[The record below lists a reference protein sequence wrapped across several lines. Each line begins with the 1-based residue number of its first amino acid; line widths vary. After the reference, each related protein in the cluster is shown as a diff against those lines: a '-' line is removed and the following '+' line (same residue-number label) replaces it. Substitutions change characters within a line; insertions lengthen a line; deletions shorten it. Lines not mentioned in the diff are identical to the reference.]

1 MPAPS
6 PANIQDVNIS
16 FTIAIAG
23 NPVEEKYPIV
33 SIQVVHEVNRISY
46 AEIVI
51 AEGLND
57 DTEGDAGNFPISEG
71 DDFIPGKEIAISAGY
86 GTGAPASIFT
96 GLIVKQAITASAE
109 GGYKL
114 IVTCKHKAVKMTY
127 NRKEC
132 EFDQITDSDI
142 MSKLMGNYGL
152 SATVSSTDSQMEA
165 VFQKMATDWDF
176 LLTRAAFNGFIT
188 TMYDDTVTIGLP
200 DFSTDP
206 VLNIAMGDSIIHFK
220 GEVNA
225 EKQAPTLQT
234 AAWDPTTLALITAD
248 ATEPTVTL
256 PGNQTATTLSGTLGQ
271 SAFQLTAT
279 VPLAQADLKT
289 WADNLLLRM
298 RMSAV
303 KGEVSFLGNA
313 TVKPGSMI
321 TLNGVGARFNGN
333 TYVSMVKHVLE
344 EGEWT
349 TTVGFGLSE
358 KPIYDKEQYAYS
370 NANGQVPPV
379 HGLQL
384 ATVVKISEDPGS
396 SYRVQVKPVSAYA
409 EAKGIWARLG
419 NYYATSGAGIV
430 FSPEVGDEVILGF
443 LENDPRYP
451 IVLGSLYSKANTP
464 PLTQPDEKNNTKAIY
479 TRSQLQVN
487 FDDDKKIIKIT
498 TPGNNTITISD
509 DAKGITLEDQNSNS
523 IKLDDS
529 GITLNSTKDLVL
541 KATGNI
547 TMNATSKITG
557 TATQDLELSGMN
569 IKQTAQV
576 GFTAQGTASA
586 ELSASGQTIVKGGMV
601 MIN

>member
-1 MPAPS
+1 
-6 PANIQDVNIS
+6 
-16 FTIAIAG
+16 
-23 NPVEEKYPIV
+23 
-33 SIQVVHEVNRISY
+33 
-46 AEIVI
+46 
-51 AEGLND
+51 
-57 DTEGDAGNFPISEG
+57 
-71 DDFIPGKEIAISAGY
+71 
-86 GTGAPASIFT
+86 
-96 GLIVKQAITASAE
+96 
-109 GGYKL
+109 
-114 IVTCKHKAVKMTY
+114 
-127 NRKEC
+127 
-132 EFDQITDSDI
+132 
-142 MSKLMGNYGL
+142 
-152 SATVSSTDSQMEA
+152 
-165 VFQKMATDWDF
+165 MATDWDF

-206 VLNIAMGDSIIHFK
+206 VLNIAMGDAIIHFK

-234 AAWDPTTLALITAD
+234 AAWDPSTLTLITAD

-271 SAFQLTAT
+271 SALQLTAT
-279 VPLAQADLKT
+279 VPLPRADLKT

-303 KGEVSFLGNA
+303 KGEVSFIGNA
-313 TVKPGSMI
+313 TVKPGAMI
-321 TLNGVGARFNGN
+321 SLNGVGARFNGN

-358 KPIYDKEQYAYS
+358 KPIYDKEQYSYS

-396 SYRVQVKPVSAYA
+396 GYRVQVKPVSAYA

-430 FSPEVGDEVILGF
+430 FCPEVGDEVILGF
-443 LENDPRYP
+443 LENDARYP
-451 IVLGSLYSKANTP
+451 IVLGSLYSKTNTP

-487 FDDDKKIIKIT
+487 FDEKIIKIT

-529 GITLNSTKDLVL
+529 GITLNSSKDIVL
-541 KATGNI
+541 KATGSI

-586 ELSASGQTIVKGGMV
+586 ELSASGQTVVKGGMV